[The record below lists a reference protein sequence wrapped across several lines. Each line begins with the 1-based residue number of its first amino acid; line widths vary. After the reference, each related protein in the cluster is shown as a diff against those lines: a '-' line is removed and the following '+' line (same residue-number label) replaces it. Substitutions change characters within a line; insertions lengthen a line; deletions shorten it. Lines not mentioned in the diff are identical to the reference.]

1 VPVVRIE
8 DPKDARLDGFS
19 HDGEAAGT
27 LVAES
32 ALAVDRL
39 LASTYE
45 VIAVLATSSHAER
58 LGPRVRGTVPLYV
71 AAPEIVAH
79 RVGRRFHRGCAAIA
93 RRPAPAAPEAR
104 AQLLPPRV
112 LALDRVT
119 DPVNVGA
126 VIRHAAALGAPHVVL
141 GPGCGDP
148 WSRRAIRASVGNVFR
163 LCVEQVPDLHAWV
176 DSARRS
182 SPETR
187 VLAAVLDA
195 DAAPLGTFRAPER
208 AILLLGN
215 EGDGLGPVS
224 AAADLRVT
232 IPMDPTADSLNV
244 AAAAAVLLFAL
255 HPPLTLTPGLG

>member
-1 VPVVRIE
+1 M
-8 DPKDARLDGFS
+8 DARLDGFS
-19 HDGEAAGT
+19 HEGEAPGT

-45 VIAVLATSSHAER
+45 VTAVLATPSHAER
-58 LGPRVRGTVPLYV
+58 LAPRVRDPVPLYV
-71 AAPEIVAH
+71 AEPEIVAH
-79 RVGRRFHRGCAAIA
+79 RVGRRFHRGCAAIG
-93 RRPAPAAPEAR
+93 RRPAPAAAEAR
-104 AQLLPPRV
+104 THPIPSRV
-112 LALDRVT
+112 LALDRVS

-126 VIRHAAALGAPHVVL
+126 AIRHAAALGAPHVVL

-163 LCVEQVPDLHAWV
+163 LRVEQVPDLRAWV
-176 DSARRS
+176 DFARASA
-182 SPETR
+182 PETR

-195 DAAPLGTFRAPER
+195 GAAPLGSFRAPER

-224 AAADLRVT
+224 VAADLRVT
-232 IPMDPTADSLNV
+232 IPVDPAADSLNV

-255 HPPLTLTPGLG
+255 RPL